1 MKKKGKRIVSLAVAL
16 AMIAGLTA
24 CGKGGSSNGG
34 SNAAADSGLAKQYVF
49 KEQALDLGVD
59 ADNMGID
66 LLTLQ
71 GDTVYLIYEVY
82 DYSGDYA
89 ETDVKLATLKT
100 DGTLIKTVDLPLW
113 KEGEAPATPAPSG
126 GAEEGDTPA
135 AGDDGAVAL
144 SEEKL
149 AAATMDVIDAPV
161 SNDYSYMSTNLGR
174 EAVAADGTVYGIRNF
189 YTESY
194 AGDEYVS
201 DSTCALLH
209 WDADGNITGET
220 DLTDLL
226 RDKEDSSIWIYDMIL
241 NEDSSVTLLLSGD
254 SWKKCTV
261 TPEGELTE
269 LKDIPQDVADILGNG
284 NRVGLT
290 PDGKCQI
297 TYWDLETYTDMY
309 IASYDP
315 VTDQISEGIKL
326 AGAVSNGGYYGLV
339 SIDENTL
346 YYSNDSGL
354 YRYDIQKAEST
365 QIMSYINSDLPTTSM
380 DKFVVLSDTEIIGF
394 YNDIQDGS
402 NKGGLFTYVKPEDIK
417 DKAVLV
423 LAGNY
428 IDWNLRK
435 RVVEYN
441 KTSGDYRIVVKDY
454 SSYNTSEDY
463 ELGTK
468 QLNNDIISGNMP
480 DILIVNYDMA
490 MDSYIAKGLIANVD
504 DLIAKDEE
512 LAQNEYLQNVW
523 DAYRVNGKLYY
534 VIPSFYVCT
543 MLGKQSVFG
552 DRTAITMEELEAVQA
567 SLPDNPSIF
576 GDTVLQGD
584 FLNMMM
590 GFCGNDFVDVS
601 TGKCNFDSDNFV
613 AMLTFAAEL
622 PQEHP
627 DDFWED
633 YWNNYESQFRENRT
647 LLDNVAISNISD
659 LNREINGA
667 IGENVSFVGFPTDG
681 DNGSILR
688 SGNVTYALSAKSK
701 NLDGAWDFV
710 RYYLTKD
717 YQDQVQVQEYNLPVM
732 RSSFEDNVN
741 KATEKPYYLDENGNK
756 VEYDETYY
764 INGEEIVLPQMTK
777 EQADKIVSFIES
789 IHRSG
794 YYNEAINN
802 IINEEAGAY
811 FAGQKSAKDVAAVIQ
826 SRVQVYVNENR

>member
-1 MKKKGKRIVSLAVAL
+1 MKKKGKRIVSLAVTL

-34 SNAAADSGLAKQYVF
+34 SSAADSSLAKQYVF

-71 GDTVYLIYEVY
+71 GDTVYLMYEVY
-82 DYSGDYA
+82 DYSGDYV
-89 ETDVKLATLKT
+89 ETDVKLATLNT

-113 KEGEAPATPAPSG
+113 KEGEAPATPAPSNG
-126 GAEEGDTPA
+126 GEEGDTPA
-135 AGDDGAVAL
+135 NEDGGAVAL
-144 SEEKL
+144 TEEDL
-149 AAATMDVIDAPV
+149 AAATMDVMDAPV

-189 YTESY
+189 YSETY

-201 DSTCALLH
+201 DNSYALLH

-226 RDKEDSSIWIYDMIL
+226 AEKEDTSIWIYDMIL
-241 NEDSSVTLLLSGD
+241 NEDGSVTLLLSGD
-254 SWKKCTV
+254 AWKKCTV
-261 TPEGELTE
+261 TPEGELTDM
-269 LKDIPQDVADILGNG
+269 KDIPQNVADILGNG
-284 NRVGLT
+284 NCVGLT
-290 PDGKCQI
+290 PDGKYQI
-297 TYWDLETYTDMY
+297 TYWDLDTYTDMY

-326 AGAVSNGGYYGLV
+326 SEAVSNGGYYGLV

-346 YYSNDSGL
+346 YYSNDYGL

-380 DKFVVLSDTEIIGF
+380 AKFVVLSDTEIIGF
-394 YNDIQDGS
+394 YSDIQDGS

-423 LAGNY
+423 LAGDY

-441 KTSGDYRIVVKDY
+441 KNSEDYRIVVKDY
-454 SSYNTSEDY
+454 NSYNTSEDY
-463 ELGTK
+463 ELGSK

-490 MDSYIAKGLIANVD
+490 MDSYISKGLIANVD

-512 LAQNEYLQNVW
+512 LSQNEYLQNVW
-523 DAYRVNGKLYY
+523 DAYRVDGKLYY

-552 DRTAITMEELEAVQA
+552 DRTSITMEELEAIQA
-567 SLPDNPSIF
+567 GIPENPSIF
-576 GDTVLQGD
+576 GDTVLQSD
-584 FLNMMM
+584 FMNLMM

-601 TGKCNFDSDNFV
+601 TGKCNFDTDSFV
-613 AMLTFAAEL
+613 AMLTYASGL

-647 LLDNVAISNISD
+647 LLDNVTISNISD
-659 LNREINGA
+659 LNREINGV
-667 IGENVSFVGFPTDG
+667 IGEDVSFVGFPTDG

-717 YQDQVQVQEYNLPVM
+717 YQDQVQDQEYNLPVL

-811 FAGQKSAKDVAAVIQ
+811 FAGQKSAKDVASVIQ

>member
-135 AGDDGAVAL
+135 AGDGGAVAL

-523 DAYRVNGKLYY
+523 DAYRVDGKLYY

-543 MLGKQSVFG
+543 MIGKQSVFG
-552 DRTAITMEELEAVQA
+552 DRASITMEELEAIQA
-567 SLPDNPSIF
+567 GMSENPSIF
-576 GDTVLQGD
+576 GDTVLQSD
-584 FLNMMM
+584 FMNLMMS
-590 GFCGNDFVDVS
+590 FCGNDFVDVS
-601 TGKCNFDSDNFV
+601 TGKCNFDTDSFV
-613 AMLTFAAEL
+613 AMLTYASGL